1 VSIPER
7 CLVSLAIVYM
17 LTTSALS
24 ALGESR
30 LDLYISVYIL
40 EYFVI
45 TLLHSPLNPRT
56 QRVLNVFG
64 YGLFA
69 VFMIIVALKVLE
81 ILLGLRLL

>member
-1 VSIPER
+1 
-7 CLVSLAIVYM
+7 M